1 MENEFQ
7 IINQKLNEIKQN
19 DNKTKNYYVYIF
31 IYIIVLTILII
42 YNIYKINKLDKE
54 IKSDFKKQIDDNFS
68 DTINKINEI
77 NKNYNAFKNLSETEF
92 KKIVYDNTINFDK
105 INKKFKLI
113 DNKYNEINN
122 KYNEI
127 NNKYNDNYFED
138 LVKRIST
145 DIYKN
150 IDIIDIIKGSYTSI
164 KDNIYL
170 VVDIYKADE
179 YFSKFNDNDTLIHNN
194 QTFKVQDLKTS
205 LNFEPR
211 TNQILIRI
219 LTADVSQRNKKI
231 NEIYLVLQKNTLND
245 LLSVKSLYNA
255 NDKYIH
261 EIYAN
266 IGNRVLNEMV

>member
-7 IINQKLNEIKQN
+7 TINKKLNEIKEN

-31 IYIIVLTILII
+31 VYIIVLTILII

-68 DTINKINEI
+68 NSIKLMNE
-77 NKNYNAFKNLSETEF
+77 KYEELKLLDEKNLIEFSNTLKKEFEKVGYKLTE
-92 KKIVYDNTINFDK
+92 
-105 INKKFKLI
+105 
-113 DNKYNEINN
+113 NEKNIR
-122 KYNEI
+122 I
-127 NNKYNDNYFED
+127 MMNKYNDQYFED
-138 LVKRIST
+138 MVKRIST

-164 KDNIYL
+164 KNNLYL

-194 QTFKVQDLKTS
+194 QTFKVKDLKSS

-219 LTADVSQRNKKI
+219 LTADTTQRNKKI
-231 NEIYLVLQKNTLND
+231 NERYILLQKNMLND
-245 LLSVKSLYNA
+245 VLSVKSLYTA

-261 EIYAN
+261 DIYAN
-266 IGNRVLNEMV
+266 IGNQMSMQVI